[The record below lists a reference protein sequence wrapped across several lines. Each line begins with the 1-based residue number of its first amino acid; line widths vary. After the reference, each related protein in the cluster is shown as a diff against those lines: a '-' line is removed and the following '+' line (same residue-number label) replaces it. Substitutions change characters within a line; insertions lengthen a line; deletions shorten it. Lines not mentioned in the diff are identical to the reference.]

1 MRNPILIKEKPQ
13 EGKVKGKINGYP
25 PKAWNRAIVDS
36 PEIAIFIHYSIKDSV
51 PPDERGNEI
60 TDEKGT

>member
-13 EGKVKGKINGYP
+13 EGKVEGKINAYA

-36 PEIAIFIHYSIKDSV
+36 STITILIHHSIKDSV

>member
-13 EGKVKGKINGYP
+13 EGKVKGKINTYS
-25 PKAWNRAIVDS
+25 PKARDRAIVGS
-36 PEIAIFIHYSIKDSV
+36 SKITIFIHHPIKDSV